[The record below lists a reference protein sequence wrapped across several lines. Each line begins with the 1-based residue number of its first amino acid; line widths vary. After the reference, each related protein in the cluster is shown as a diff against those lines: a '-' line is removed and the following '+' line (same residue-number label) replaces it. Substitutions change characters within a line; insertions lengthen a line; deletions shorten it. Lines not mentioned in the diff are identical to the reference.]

1 MFGLDVQTFGVEVTL
16 FGLRLFFRYYGMIL
30 MAGAIAAAYLA
41 SRLLRED
48 RKNPDLAWDGLL
60 WVLIFGLVGA
70 RLYHVFTPSKSLLEQ
85 GKDTAWYLTHPLDLI
100 NTTQG
105 GLAMPGAILGGVL
118 GLYVFARRRK
128 VKLTML
134 LDAAAPG
141 VSLAQ
146 AIGRWGNFVNQE
158 LYGPPTDVPW
168 GIRIAP
174 SMRLSEHQ
182 SLPADQRFHPLFL
195 YESIWNLISAGG
207 LYWLWR
213 NYRQR
218 LQPGDIFL
226 AYLVAYPVGRFFL
239 EFIRPDFVP
248 LFGINFNQIVMGLVA
263 IGAGTALYVRNRA
276 GLRPAEK
283 GRRSR
288 RRRR

>member
-1 MFGLDVQTFGVEVTL
+1 MFGIDPQPFGIEVVL

-41 SRLLRED
+41 SRLLREE

-118 GLYVFARRRK
+118 GLYIFARRRK
-128 VKLTML
+128 IKLGMM

-141 VSLAQ
+141 VALAQ

-158 LYGPPTDVPW
+158 LYGPPTTLPW
-168 GIRIAP
+168 GIAIDPAF
-174 SMRLSEHQ
+174 RLSGYE
-182 SLPADQRFHPLFL
+182 SFERFHPLFL
-195 YESIWNLISAGG
+195 YESIWNLLCAAG

-213 NYRQR
+213 NHRQR
-218 LQPGDIFL
+218 LRSGDVFI
-226 AYLVAYPVGRFFL
+226 AYLVAYSVGRFLL
-239 EFIRPDFVP
+239 EFIRLDFVP
-248 LFGINFNQIVMGLVA
+248 LFGINFNQMVMALAAV
-263 IGAGTALYVRNRA
+263 GAGLALYLRNRNVPQ
-276 GLRPAEK
+276 PAQT
-283 GRRSR
+283 GRRGRRRSR
-288 RRRR
+288 R

>member
-1 MFGLDVQTFGVEVTL
+1 MFGIDPQPFGIEVVL

-41 SRLLRED
+41 SRLLREE

-118 GLYVFARRRK
+118 GLYIFARRRK
-128 VKLTML
+128 IKLGMM

-141 VSLAQ
+141 VALAQ

-158 LYGPPTDVPW
+158 LYGPPTTLPW
-168 GIRIAP
+168 GIAIDPAF
-174 SMRLSEHQ
+174 RLSGYE
-182 SLPADQRFHPLFL
+182 SFERFHPLFL
-195 YESIWNLISAGG
+195 YESIWNLLCAAG

-213 NYRQR
+213 NHRQR
-218 LQPGDIFL
+218 LRSGDVFI
-226 AYLVAYPVGRFFL
+226 AYLAAYSVGRFLL
-239 EFIRPDFVP
+239 EFIRLDFVP
-248 LFGINFNQIVMGLVA
+248 LFGINFNQVVMALVA
-263 IGAGTALYVRNRA
+263 VGAGLALYLRNRRVP
-276 GLRPAEK
+276 RPAQT
-283 GRRSR
+283 GHRGR